1 MRPKSFIFG
10 FVAMFCMATTLTFT
24 SCSNNGVETE
34 EELQQFEQA
43 EPLSI
48 DKDEIK
54 EEDT

>member
-10 FVAMFCMATTLTFT
+10 FLAVVFTMALTLT
-24 SCSNNGVETE
+24 SCSNDGLES
-34 EELQQFEQA
+34 EELQQIEQS